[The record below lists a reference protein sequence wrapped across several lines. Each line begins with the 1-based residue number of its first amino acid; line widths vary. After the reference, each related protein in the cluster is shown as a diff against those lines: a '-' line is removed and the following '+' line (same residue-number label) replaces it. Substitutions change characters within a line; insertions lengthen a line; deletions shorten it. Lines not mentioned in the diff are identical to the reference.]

1 MYDLCTECIYYHLKT
16 LDISAKPLKFKTQF
30 SLLRINQTTRPQG
43 LVGLATYTNLHIWIM
58 LN

>member
-1 MYDLCTECIYYHLKT
+1 MYDLCTECIYYHFKT

-43 LVGLATYTNLHIWIM
+43 LVGLATYTNLSGSC
-58 LN
+58 